1 MFINK
6 AVARKKIRKAEIE
19 MKRINRLIQYQ
30 QERLDTPCEYHL
42 IHKICTKYNLPED
55 VELYI
60 NSFLQ
65 KSKMK
70 QVHVP
75 IEYIGSLMNHPD
87 NHWNSS
93 YLLYDEWRYPEF
105 RTLTKGKGGLK
116 KREGQFMSA
125 FSSNRANDRDNR
137 FSYRF
142 PEDFNISNYIHTG
155 YGLRLRTTTRDGY
168 GGCFGCFNIRNEC
181 SKDVLQA
188 YLYEYKIP
196 YKERDTRHT
205 LLCKLLGKDPK
216 DPVYTK
222 EIRAKVGRG

>member
-1 MFINK
+1 MEFINK
-6 AVARKKIRKAEIE
+6 SLAHKKIRNAEVEI
-19 MKRINRLIQYQ
+19 KRLNRLIKYQ
-30 QERLDTPCEYHL
+30 KEERLAVPSEYNL

-116 KREGQFMSA
+116 KRKGDWRGA
-125 FSSNRANDRDNR
+125 FCSNRYK
-137 FSYRF
+137 FQ
-142 PEDFNISNYIHTG
+142 EDWDVHNTIHTG
-155 YGLRLRTTTRDGY
+155 YGLKLRTTICGGTAGCVGIKGEVCKEIIQGY
-168 GGCFGCFNIRNEC
+168 L
-181 SKDVLQA
+181 D
-188 YLYEYKIP
+188 EYKIP
-196 YKERDTRHT
+196 YKDRDSRHT